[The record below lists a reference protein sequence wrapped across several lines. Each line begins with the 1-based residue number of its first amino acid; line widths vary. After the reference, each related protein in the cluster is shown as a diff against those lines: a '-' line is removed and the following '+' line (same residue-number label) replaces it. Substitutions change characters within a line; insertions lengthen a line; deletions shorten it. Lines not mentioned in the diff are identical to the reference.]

1 MATPVN
7 PKALKAIIF
16 DLGGTLLHLSYPFFR
31 EAFQRQYQLEL
42 QEDDFFKAV
51 SAATDAISRLV
62 EENKNTNDASRLP
75 IFFEHLLHALPIPD
89 DLISDRTTYVHDF
102 ILREHHRENL
112 WRYLLPDTLDVL
124 QSLRARYRLA
134 MISNSD
140 GRAEALTIQY
150 GLRPYLEFVIDSHEV
165 GVEKPDPEIFAIAL
179 EKLGLPPSACVYV
192 GDVYSIDV
200 KGARSAGMP
209 AILLDRRKSL
219 RDDCIVIRSLL
230 ELKALLLEQA

>member
-1 MATPVN
+1 M
-7 PKALKAIIF
+7 
-16 DLGGTLLHLSYPFFR
+16 
-31 EAFQRQYQLEL
+31 
-42 QEDDFFKAV
+42 
-51 SAATDAISRLV
+51 
-62 EENKNTNDASRLP
+62 EENKNTSDASRLP
-75 IFFEHLLHALPIPD
+75 IFFEHLLYALPIPE
-89 DLISDRTTYVHDF
+89 DLISDRTAYVRDF

-124 QSLRARYRLA
+124 QSLQARYRLA

-179 EKLGLPPSACVYV
+179 QKLDLPPSACVYV

-200 KGARSAGMP
+200 KGARSAGMS

-230 ELKALLLEQA
+230 ELKELFLEHA

>member
-1 MATPVN
+1 MLIN
-7 PKALKAIIF
+7 PKTIKAVIF

-31 EAFQRQYQLEL
+31 ESFQRQHQLEL
-42 QEDDFFKAV
+42 QEDDFFRAV

-62 EENKNTNDASRLP
+62 EENKTTNDASRLP
-75 IFFEHLLHALPIPD
+75 IFFEHLLCALPIPEH
-89 DLISDRTTYVHDF
+89 LIPDRALYVRDV

-124 QSLRARYRLA
+124 QSLQAHYRLA

-165 GVEKPDPEIFAIAL
+165 GVEKPDPRIFTIAL
-179 EKLGLPPSACVYV
+179 EKLGLLPSACVYV

-200 KGARSAGMP
+200 KGARAAGMS
-209 AILLDRRKSL
+209 AILLDRCKSL
-219 RDDCIVIRSLL
+219 RDDCTVVHSLS
-230 ELKALLLEQA
+230 ELKRLFLEQV